1 MDGLAEV
8 LVSPGIAHLLAAP
21 LAQLL
26 WRFWRR
32 HDNGVLLIQAM
43 FRQVMVLQGLCRL
56 EALGAK
62 LALSPWR
69 LVPFHVRGSAAK
81 NKETSIKTEADAS
94 SLARICGLKHKLSK
108 PNLT

>member
-1 MDGLAEV
+1 MYGLAEV
-8 LVSPGIAHLLAAP
+8 LVSPGIAHLFAAP

-26 WRFWRR
+26 WRFWRG
-32 HDNGVLLIQAM
+32 HDNGVLLIQTM
-43 FRQVMVLQGLCRL
+43 LRQVMVLQGLCRL

-69 LVPFHVRGSAAK
+69 LVPFHFRGSAAE
-81 NKETSIKTEADAS
+81 NKETSMKTKADAS
-94 SLARICGLKHKLSK
+94 SLAQMCGLKHKLSK